1 MPKVKR
7 QKREEP
13 APETRALLPTLGLWD
28 VARDGHEG
36 FGHEDPCGPDAAC
49 LHQWQPDLGTQ
60 ETVRLLAGLGGL
72 F

>member
-1 MPKVKR
+1 MKSQL
-7 QKREEP
+7 QKQELFYP
-13 APETRALLPTLGLWD
+13 HCPGLWAA
-28 VARDGHEG
+28 ARDGHEG

-49 LHQWQPDLGTQ
+49 LHHWQPDLGTQ

>member
-1 MPKVKR
+1 MKGQL
-7 QKREEP
+7 QKLELFYP
-13 APETRALLPTLGLWD
+13 HCLGLWD

-49 LHQWQPDLGTQ
+49 LHRWQPDLGTQ
-60 ETVRLLAGLGGL
+60 ETVRLLLGLGGL